1 MSFVSLEA
9 LAMAGVDYRSADITV
24 EGWENGDFEPSTPPH
39 LLAEDVEYRKEEVI
53 VEKKEENHEKSKPL
67 RDCNCIKNGFLD
79 TTFLPYQEKLTNL

>member
-24 EGWENGDFEPSTPPH
+24 EGWENGDFELSTPPH

-53 VEKKEENHEKSKPL
+53 VEKKEENHEKSKTL
-67 RDCNCIKNGFLD
+67 GDCNCIKNGFLN
-79 TTFLPYQEKLTNL
+79 TPFLPYQKKLTNL

>member
-24 EGWENGDFEPSTPPH
+24 EGWENGDFELSTPPH
-39 LLAEDVEYRKEEVI
+39 LLADDVEYRKVRKEEVI

-67 RDCNCIKNGFLD
+67 RDFIN
-79 TTFLPYQEKLTNL
+79 E

>member
-9 LAMAGVDYRSADITV
+9 LAMAGADYCSADITV
-24 EGWENGDFEPSTPPH
+24 EGWENGDFELSTPPH

-67 RDCNCIKNGFLD
+67 RDSNCIKNGFLN
-79 TTFLPYQEKLTNL
+79 TPFLPLPEKN